1 MQHIDYP
8 YGFDHR
14 GRTART
20 SDEDHVRDMIEQVLF
35 TSPGERVNRP
45 DFGSGLLQ
53 LVFDPN
59 SPELAEAV
67 RYTVQAALDRWLGDL
82 IVIEQLEVISV
93 ESTLRLVLDYALRST
108 GERRSDTFER
118 SL

>member
-59 SPELAEAV
+59 SPELSEAV

-82 IVIEQLEVISV
+82 IVIEQLEVTSV

-108 GERRSDTFER
+108 GERRSATFER